1 MLMVYVFVARYVK
14 LSFVNVFEIRWLK
27 NFGNNNGFTFST
39 CHVFWELKISYLWI
53 MLGAYHKAGK
63 LTNLAS
69 CS

>member
-39 CHVFWELKISYLWI
+39 CHVF
-53 MLGAYHKAGK
+53 
-63 LTNLAS
+63 
-69 CS
+69 